1 MHRRIDD
8 RGRVA
13 MLQRTGGGRRE
24 SSLHRILRL
33 SPLAGGLVLLL
44 AGCGTHVPV
53 TGTHANTP
61 NPVTDAST
69 PSVGTGP
76 GSGQSSNNGGGGGTV
91 SISFPGLPIG
101 NGNAQ
106 TTNGNDE
113 CIILQWRGDISHPGV
128 VVNVTSVAV
137 TGPFEVVSM
146 AAASCTESPAC
157 APSQFSSANN
167 GGDTDCFAGVEYTGP
182 AITDPDSPPAQGS
195 LALVGELSCPGVGP
209 ATCQQYRHQ
218 VQAPGNSSVQIR
230 FYGAP
235 SGGTGSASTGSSP
248 STGTGSPGTGSS
260 STASPGPADTGPPSP
275 GSP

>member
-1 MHRRIDD
+1 
-8 RGRVA
+8 
-13 MLQRTGGGRRE
+13 MLQRMSGGRRE
-24 SSLHRILRL
+24 PSLHRILRF

-44 AGCGTHVPV
+44 ASCGAHGPV
-53 TGTHANTP
+53 TVSHANTP
-61 NPVTDAST
+61 NPVSDAST
-69 PSVGTGP
+69 PAVGTGP
-76 GSGQSSNNGGGGGTV
+76 GSGQSANNGGGGGTV

-128 VVNVTSVAV
+128 VVKVTSVVV

-146 AAASCTESPAC
+146 AAGGCTGSPAC

-182 AITDPDSPPAQGS
+182 AITDPDSPAQGS

-209 ATCQQYRHQ
+209 VTCQQYRHQ
-218 VQAPGNSSVQIR
+218 VQAPGNSSVDIR
-230 FYGAP
+230 FYGAA
-235 SGGTGSASTGSSP
+235 SEGTGSAGTGSSP
-248 STGTGSPGTGSS
+248 STGTASPSTGSS
-260 STASPGPADTGPPSP
+260 PPPSP
-275 GSP
+275 GSAGTGSSPPASPGSAGTGPPGTGSP